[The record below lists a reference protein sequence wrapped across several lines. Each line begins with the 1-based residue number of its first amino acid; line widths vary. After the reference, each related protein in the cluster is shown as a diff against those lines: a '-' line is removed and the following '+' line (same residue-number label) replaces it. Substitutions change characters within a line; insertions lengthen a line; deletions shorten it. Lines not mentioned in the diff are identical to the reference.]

1 MNKHIF
7 KVGLSFVIIK
17 LVLLLVFDPSVED
30 SQEYKKIHR
39 EYNKVVSI
47 INFLAII
54 VTLSLVTCS
63 FANSSHLAGNLLFNF
78 FKSLRGIF
86 NFLGC
91 PAVHIF
97 IPTANYVCGRVYCF
111 HVVRPSKCPT
121 ERTSDRVSVTFCFL
135 NILKNH

>member
-7 KVGLSFVIIK
+7 KVGLGFVMIK

-39 EYNKVVSI
+39 EYNKVVST

-86 NFLGC
+86 NFWGC
-91 PAVHIF
+91 PAVHIIMF
-97 IPTANYVCGRVYCF
+97 NFAYISYKPM
-111 HVVRPSKCPT
+111 
-121 ERTSDRVSVTFCFL
+121 L
-135 NILKNH
+135 